1 MPLPRLRRL
10 SATPLPHRLLPT
22 PRSSN
27 PGLLFLSFDVNS
39 ARCIDL
45 LHRRPPS
52 SPPPLA
58 AVAALPASRT
68 SLRSSNSALISSKSS
83 KKPSRSST
91 LSESIITSMRTPIS
105 LDLFSSS

>member
-27 PGLLFLSFDVNS
+27 PGLLFISFDVNS
-39 ARCIDL
+39 A
-45 LHRRPPS
+45 
-52 SPPPLA
+52 A
-58 AVAALPASRT
+58 ASTSFTAAPQLAALPASRT
-68 SLRSSNSALISSKSS
+68 SLPSLRNSTLISSKST
-83 KKPSRSST
+83 KKISRSST